1 MKRDFLH
8 ITDYSKE
15 EFWDFIDK
23 ASWIK
28 NKIYNIERF
37 DNFLTNCNI
46 KITDINYNEL
56 TINDLHSRINQL
68 DKYHDTCGNY
78 LLIDKNDERIKTI
91 N

>member
-28 NKIYNIERF
+28 DKVKYGNSV
-37 DNFLTNCNI
+37 LLSC
-46 KITDINYNEL
+46 
-56 TINDLHSRINQL
+56 SRIANI
-68 DKYHDTCGNY
+68 Y
-78 LLIDKNDERIKTI
+78 LLDGVS
-91 N
+91 